1 MYKLRF
7 GIAATC
13 YYFKRDDN
21 SVQKMIRATTTD
33 IIGSSNKIKK
43 I

>member
-1 MYKLRF
+1 MYKPRF

-21 SVQKMIRATTTD
+21 RVQKMIRATTD
-33 IIGSSNKIKK
+33 IIGSSNKIKN